1 MIKLISMTFSLFF
14 LTNIVKGQ
22 NDSINVNLKTNVK
35 EISVFIDGNL
45 VGKTKKGELSAAL
58 KLGWNAID
66 ITSKGYLTKRF
77 YSYVGSNGPFSLYFH
92 MNKLPT
98 ADTQSIIN
106 PFNFGEEQLTP
117 LQYVSSCKNISAST
131 SGSQRG
137 KLNCK
142 ALNLGEEIQSTGPLI
157 TNESALSTPVEKVV
171 MEKFIDVTLGGF
183 SENWRILGEK
193 LHQITLGNVEGFE
206 AAAWAAL
213 FAGDCNRVSELYEY
227 VKVLA
232 KYSPSVW
239 LFQSVCFEMHG
250 KPDLALKNIN
260 TAILERKM
268 TSNSSAALY

>member
-1 MIKLISMTFSLFF
+1 
-14 LTNIVKGQ
+14 
-22 NDSINVNLKTNVK
+22 
-35 EISVFIDGNL
+35 
-45 VGKTKKGELSAAL
+45 
-58 KLGWNAID
+58 
-66 ITSKGYLTKRF
+66 
-77 YSYVGSNGPFSLYFH
+77 

-183 SENWRILGEK
+183 SENWRILGRK
-193 LHQITLGNVEGFE
+193 
-206 AAAWAAL
+206 
-213 FAGDCNRVSELYEY
+213 
-227 VKVLA
+227 
-232 KYSPSVW
+232 
-239 LFQSVCFEMHG
+239 
-250 KPDLALKNIN
+250 
-260 TAILERKM
+260 TA
-268 TSNSSAALY
+268 SNNFR